1 MTSKC
6 VTCLSNL
13 PNETLYRCQTCSRE
27 QDEAS
32 GFEYFCENCLV
43 SHIRKG
49 HSVIDCKGNKPL
61 VCSTHSLIC
70 LEYCKTCDV
79 TLCYKCLGSHS
90 KHDFQPAEVKGSE
103 LKRKVFD
110 LLTDLE
116 MKEKPLRLKQEKNLE
131 IIRKNQEI
139 AQRLEEFI
147 KGELKKLEE
156 NVREKINQ
164 KSTTNDRLRGELTTA
179 CNDLLSLQGR
189 TRALLSQSNAN
200 LTHNF
205 AIVADDC
212 SNFESRYNDS
222 IKKESD
228 FFNSVTDS
236 LNKLFDSFRIEFEEL
251 LETENSSHNQA
262 NQIFHVNGLNSLL
275 IYRVQRNH
283 HKELSVST
291 ITFARNGGQII
302 TETAVENMKRNVE
315 ITHVFILWAFET
327 VNTRNTESQW
337 AENSIST
344 EQIIVLLNN
353 RIAKLYDS
361 SSKAFERFTY
371 PQYNNFLWPY
381 CASDRFVH
389 WSYWNADEKK
399 VRFSHSFG
407 LSFDCDHCPKIRMNG
422 FDSNTLCFI
431 DQNCSVFVVELSGYE
446 PDGIEKIDKETHH
459 LETIDSISSDHYYI
473 RGTNT
478 LIKRLGLWSV
488 DSTSVTIVHKVFN
501 SPEPFSVYRRVCWD
515 NELAVLSLD
524 LPDQEE
530 KIQMGR
536 SSAQI
541 QIMRPAIR
549 TISEGRVF
557 PLYLFW
563 AFECQIKQKPFA
575 AVQPQDHT
583 NVVAAFRQ
591 SIHKKSLQYNS
602 TDLDIN
608 YE

>member
-6 VTCLSNL
+6 ITCLSNL
-13 PNETLYRCQTCSRE
+13 PNETLYRCQTCHRE

-90 KHDFQPAEVKGSE
+90 KHEFQPAEVKGSE
-103 LKRKVFD
+103 LKRKVFE

-116 MKEKPLRLKQEKNLE
+116 MKEKPLRLKQEE
-131 IIRKNQEI
+131 TIRKNQEI

-164 KSTTNDRLRGELTTA
+164 KSTANDRLSGELTTA

-200 LTHNF
+200 LAHNY
-205 AIVADDC
+205 AIVAEEC

-228 FFNSVTDS
+228 CFVSVTDS
-236 LNKLFDSFRIEFEEL
+236 VNKLFESFRIEFDEL
-251 LETENSSHNQA
+251 LETANSSHFQA
-262 NQIFHVNGLNSLL
+262 NQIFHVIGVKSWSKML

-291 ITFARNGGQII
+291 ITFDGNGRQII
-302 TETAVENMKRNVE
+302 TEIAVESMKGNIE
-315 ITHVFILWAFET
+315 ITHVFIVKAVKT
-327 VNTRNTESQW
+327 DNVPNTERKVGPSCRK
-337 AENSIST
+337 AKKF
-344 EQIIVLLNN
+344 EQIIVLMNN
-353 RIAKLYDS
+353 RTAKLYNIS
-361 SSKAFERFTY
+361 SGAFERCTY
-371 PQYNNFLWPY
+371 PRYNNFLWPY
-381 CASDRFVH
+381 CASDLNIH

-399 VRFSHSFG
+399 VRFSHSFD

-422 FDSNTLCFI
+422 SDSNILCFI
-431 DQNCSVFVVELSGYE
+431 DQNCTVFVVELSFGNIE
-446 PDGIEKIDKETHH
+446 NDRIEKIDKETHH
-459 LETIDSISSDHYYI
+459 LETIDCISSVFTEVGSNLQPTI
-473 RGTNT
+473 EMTQ
-478 LIKRLGLWSV
+478 LFLWSV
-488 DSTSVTIVHKVFN
+488 DSTSVTIVHKLFN
-501 SPEPFSVYRRVCWD
+501 SQEPFSFYRRVYWD
-515 NELAVLSLD
+515 NELT
-524 LPDQEE
+524 
-530 KIQMGR
+530 K
-536 SSAQI
+536 
-541 QIMRPAIR
+541 
-549 TISEGRVF
+549 F
-557 PLYLFW
+557 H
-563 AFECQIKQKPFA
+563 FE
-575 AVQPQDHT
+575 V
-583 NVVAAFRQ
+583 
-591 SIHKKSLQYNS
+591 SLQKE
-602 TDLDIN
+602 DICIGN
-608 YE
+608 